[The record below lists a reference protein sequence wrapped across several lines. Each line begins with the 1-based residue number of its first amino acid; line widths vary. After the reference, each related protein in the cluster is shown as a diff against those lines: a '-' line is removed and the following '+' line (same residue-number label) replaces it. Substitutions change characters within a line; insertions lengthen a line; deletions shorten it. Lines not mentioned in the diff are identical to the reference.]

1 MIVKRKL
8 YSVMDEEGNQ
18 GYYLYNEA
26 TGEEKLF
33 SVVEEEQ
40 REFARGTGAA
50 VYYAEQMMK
59 NKGNKIANK
68 AAKREY
74 YKAVGLDQFAKN
86 NKRLILNRGARPSNT
101 FEDLKVSIGRSFDP
115 ASNKG
120 TGTGV
125 NKYMEYKKP
134 GDIGFNKEVM
144 KSSKKVNEMNKHNK
158 AMDNLKGGFRPSKIN
173 TMN

>member
-1 MIVKRKL
+1 
-8 YSVMDEEGNQ
+8 MDEEGNQ
-18 GYYLYNEA
+18 GYYLYDEA

-33 SVVEEEQ
+33 SVVEEEKMY
-40 REFARGTGAA
+40 ARGTGAA
-50 VYYAEQMMK
+50 VYYAEKMMR

-74 YKAVGLDQFAKN
+74 YKTVGLDQIAKN
-86 NKRLILNRGARPSNT
+86 DKRLILNNGSRSGNT

-120 TGTGV
+120 TGTSV
-125 NKYMEYKKP
+125 NKYMKYKKP
-134 GDIGFNKEVM
+134 GDIEFNKDVM
-144 KSSKKVNEMNKHNK
+144 KSSKKVNELNKHNK
-158 AMDNLKGGFRPSKIN
+158 AMDNLKGVYRSSKIN